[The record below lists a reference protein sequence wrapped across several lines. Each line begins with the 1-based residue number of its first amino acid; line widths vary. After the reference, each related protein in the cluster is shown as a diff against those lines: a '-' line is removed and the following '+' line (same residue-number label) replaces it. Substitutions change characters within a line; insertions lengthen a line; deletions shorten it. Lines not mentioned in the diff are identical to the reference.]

1 MFLYVLADDILENL
15 GQISAIILAFYMFV
29 FIVIVLAVSVGLMVG
44 FTWVRQKSELVKT
57 LRPVIDSDDETTKA
71 AIHKELPSP
80 GPD

>member
-57 LRPVIDSDDETTKA
+57 LRPVIDSDDETTKS